1 MNFEINFKINWNN
14 LYIFIIEMLQSV
26 EKLNKTCVLKFTRD
40 KIFLIVSKIE
50 LTELQVWGQVAVVSK
65 IK

>member
-1 MNFEINFKINWNN
+1 
-14 LYIFIIEMLQSV
+14 MLQSV